1 MKDYSDEELMN
12 LAVNDDARAFEE
24 LFHRYKR
31 RLFGFFDGLVLNSE
45 EARDCVQE
53 TFLRLWQR
61 RTQFARKG
69 RFSAYLFQIAK
80 NHFLDKSRS
89 RKSHTELQ
97 RISGPEPAENLHQ
110 VSLSSGGYSEAVINE
125 IRGAVSEAMA
135 RLPEIQRLVYVL
147 SEEQG
152 MSYKEIADIL
162 ECPVGTVSSRKVEAI
177 KKLRKLL
184 RPLRYELFGKGP
196 QPGGR
201 GAGKNDDE
209 VNK

>member
-12 LAVNDDARAFEE
+12 LAMNDDARAFEE
-24 LFHRYKR
+24 LFRRYKR
-31 RLFGFFDGLVLNSE
+31 RLLGFFYGLVLNSE

-89 RKSHTELQ
+89 RKSHIYVQ
-97 RISGPEPAENLHQ
+97 SICGPELAESLHQ
-110 VSLSSGGYSEAVINE
+110 VSLSSGGYNEAVVNE

-135 RLPEIQRLVYVL
+135 RLPEIHRLVYVL
-147 SEEQG
+147 SEEQA

-162 ECPVGTVSSRKVEAI
+162 ECPVGTVSSQREIFGLFVSDCEE
-177 KKLRKLL
+177 
-184 RPLRYELFGKGP
+184 PL
-196 QPGGR
+196 PGQEP
-201 GAGKNDDE
+201 KPE
-209 VNK
+209 VPH